1 MALNGKLYVA
11 GPFGE
16 EQLGSLRARF
26 ERLLGGEVSFDVVRD
41 ERLIGG
47 FLAFVDGKVYD
58 ASVSSRMK
66 DVLHYLTGSE

>member
-1 MALNGKLYVA
+1 MALKGKLYVA

-16 EQLGSLRARF
+16 EQLGSLKARF
-26 ERLLGGEVSFDVVRD
+26 KSLLGDEISFDVERD

-58 ASVSSRMK
+58 ASMSSRMK
-66 DVLHYLTGSE
+66 GVLHYLTGSE